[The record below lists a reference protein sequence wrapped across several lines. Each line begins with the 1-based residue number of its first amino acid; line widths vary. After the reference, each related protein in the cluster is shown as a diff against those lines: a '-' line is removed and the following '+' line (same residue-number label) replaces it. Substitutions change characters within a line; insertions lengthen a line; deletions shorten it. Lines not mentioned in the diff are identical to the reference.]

1 MLINSYRD
9 YWFIKKQSSSCLWL
23 CFFVLFLAGCQAGDE
38 AVTDAGSLE
47 VNNGESERLT
57 EWLNDEYAQQLD
69 FSPMTKT
76 RLGDKTRNGE
86 LDDVSEPALF
96 KQLDWYEDS
105 VNRLREDFDYSE
117 LNDEAQR
124 SYDLWVYHFRQ
135 AETSLKYRRHAYIF
149 GRYGPQSS
157 LPNSFINYQVVQTE
171 QDVHD
176 YVSRLNQSGRYLLQY
191 LERAKLAA
199 TDGIRPPIFDYR
211 LAISEIQRVLKG
223 YPFDTD
229 GESVLWMDVKEKVR
243 GLSESGVI
251 EEKEADDFLVQAQN
265 EMLEQLLPA
274 YREILE
280 WLIADLEKA
289 SSVAQGAWALP
300 DGEAYYQH
308 RLQQMTTTELT
319 AREVHQIGLQEVAR
333 IRMEMEQIKDS
344 VGFDGSLA
352 DFFSFLREDDRF
364 YFPNTDAGRADYV
377 AEASEILSEVD
388 NMLPNFFGILPK
400 AGLEVRRVEAFRE
413 QDGGAAHYRRGTAD
427 GSRPGVFY
435 AHLSDMR
442 AVSKFRLPSLAFHE
456 GLPGHHMQISIQ
468 QELDSLPV
476 FRTHKGY
483 TAFSEGWGLYAEWL
497 GKEMGGYP
505 DPYSDFGRLSGE
517 MWRAIRL
524 VVDTGIHALRW
535 TQTQAEVYALENS
548 PRPESSVKAEVRRY
562 FNNPGQATAYK
573 IGMLRIQSA
582 RVDAELKMND
592 AFDLR
597 NFHDQVLGS
606 GQLPMK
612 MLQDKLSAWSNQ
624 SSITEIRPKP

>member
-1 MLINSYRD
+1 MFIRERSYFSLWFCGVVIFFASCQPD
-9 YWFIKKQSSSCLWL
+9 YKQTVNDGLLKK
-23 CFFVLFLAGCQAGDE
+23 
-38 AVTDAGSLE
+38 
-47 VNNGESERLT
+47 NNTESERLT
-57 EWLNDEYAQQLD
+57 EWLNSEYAQQLD

-76 RLGDKTRNGE
+76 RLGDKSANGE
-86 LDDVSEPALF
+86 LDDVSEPAMF
-96 KQLDWYEDS
+96 DQLAWYQDS
-105 VNRLREDFDYSE
+105 VNHLREDFDYAE
-117 LNDEAQR
+117 LDDEAQR
-124 SYDLWVYHFRQ
+124 SFDLWVYHLRQ
-135 AETSLKYRRHAYIF
+135 AEASLKYRRHQFVF

-157 LPNSFINYQVVQTE
+157 LPNSFINYQIVQTR
-171 QDVHD
+171 QDARD
-176 YVSRLNQSGRYLLQY
+176 YIDRLNQSGRYLLQY

-199 TDGIRPPIFDYR
+199 LDGIRAPFFDYE
-211 LAISEIQRVLKG
+211 LAISEIERVLTG
-223 YPFDTD
+223 HPFNED
-229 GESVLWMDVKEKVR
+229 GESVLWSDLKDKVR
-243 GLSESGVI
+243 DLSDKGVI
-251 EEKEADDFLVQAQN
+251 EDSEADDFLVQAQN

-280 WLIADLEKA
+280 WLVADVEKA

-300 DGEAYYQH
+300 DGDAYYQH

-319 AREVHQIGLQEVAR
+319 AVEIHQIGLQEVDR
-333 IRMEMEQIKDS
+333 IRTEMEQIKDG

-352 DFFSFLREDDRF
+352 DFFSFLRDDDRF

-377 AEASEILSEVD
+377 AEASKVLTEVGD
-388 NMLPNFFGILPK
+388 ILPNFFGILPK
-400 AGLEVRRVEAFRE
+400 AELEVRRVEAFRE

-468 QELDSLPV
+468 QELESLPV

-497 GKEMGGYP
+497 GKEMGGYS

-597 NFHDQVLGS
+597 NFHDQVIGS

>member
-1 MLINSYRD
+1 MFIRERSYFSLWFCGVVIFFASCQPD
-9 YWFIKKQSSSCLWL
+9 YKQTVNDGLLKK
-23 CFFVLFLAGCQAGDE
+23 
-38 AVTDAGSLE
+38 
-47 VNNGESERLT
+47 NNTESERLT
-57 EWLNDEYAQQLD
+57 EWLNSEYAQQLD

-76 RLGDKTRNGE
+76 RLGDKSDNGE
-86 LDDVSEPALF
+86 LDDVSEPAMF
-96 KQLDWYEDS
+96 DQLAWYQDS
-105 VNRLREDFDYSE
+105 VNHLREDFNYAE
-117 LNDEAQR
+117 LDDEAQR
-124 SYDLWVYHFRQ
+124 SFDLWVYHLRQ
-135 AETSLKYRRHAYIF
+135 AEASLKYRRHQFVF

-157 LPNSFINYQVVQTE
+157 LPNSFINYQIVQTR
-171 QDVHD
+171 QDARD
-176 YVSRLNQSGRYLLQY
+176 YIDRLNQSGRYLLQY

-199 TDGIRPPIFDYR
+199 LDGIRAPFFDYE
-211 LAISEIQRVLKG
+211 LAISEIKRVLTG
-223 YPFDTD
+223 HPFDD
-229 GESVLWMDVKEKVR
+229 VGESVLWSDLKDKVR
-243 GLSESGVI
+243 DLSDKGVI
-251 EEKEADDFLVQAQN
+251 EDTEADDFLVQAQN

-280 WLIADLEKA
+280 WLVADVEKA

-300 DGEAYYQH
+300 DGDAYYQH

-319 AREVHQIGLQEVAR
+319 AVEIHQIGLQEVDR
-333 IRMEMEQIKDS
+333 IRTEMEQIKDG

-352 DFFSFLREDDRF
+352 DFFSFLRDDDRF

-377 AEASEILSEVD
+377 AEASKVLTEVGD
-388 NMLPNFFGILPK
+388 ILPNFFGILPK
-400 AGLEVRRVEAFRE
+400 AELEVRRVEAFRE

-468 QELDSLPV
+468 QELESLPV

-497 GKEMGGYP
+497 GKEMGGYS

-597 NFHDQVLGS
+597 NFHDQVIGS

-612 MLQDKLSAWSNQ
+612 MLQDKLLAWSNQ

>member
-1 MLINSYRD
+1 MFIRERSYFSLWFCGVVIFFASCQPD
-9 YWFIKKQSSSCLWL
+9 YKQTVNDGLLKK
-23 CFFVLFLAGCQAGDE
+23 
-38 AVTDAGSLE
+38 
-47 VNNGESERLT
+47 NNTESERLT
-57 EWLNDEYAQQLD
+57 EWLNSEYAQQLD

-76 RLGDKTRNGE
+76 RLGDKSDNGE
-86 LDDVSEPALF
+86 LDDVSEPAMF
-96 KQLDWYEDS
+96 DQLAWYQDS
-105 VNRLREDFDYSE
+105 VNHLREDFNYAE
-117 LNDEAQR
+117 LDDEAQR
-124 SYDLWVYHFRQ
+124 SFDLWVYHLRQ
-135 AETSLKYRRHAYIF
+135 AEASLKYRRHQFVF

-157 LPNSFINYQVVQTE
+157 LPNSFINYQIVQTR
-171 QDVHD
+171 QDARD
-176 YVSRLNQSGRYLLQY
+176 YIDRLNQSGRYLLQY

-199 TDGIRPPIFDYR
+199 LDGIRAPFFDYE
-211 LAISEIQRVLKG
+211 LAISEIKRVLTG
-223 YPFDTD
+223 HPFDD
-229 GESVLWMDVKEKVR
+229 VGESVLWSDLKDKVR
-243 GLSESGVI
+243 DLSDKGVI
-251 EEKEADDFLVQAQN
+251 EDTEADDFLVQAQN

-280 WLIADLEKA
+280 WLVADVEKA

-300 DGEAYYQH
+300 DGDAYYQH

-319 AREVHQIGLQEVAR
+319 AVEIHQIGLQEVDR
-333 IRMEMEQIKDS
+333 IRTEMEQIKDG

-352 DFFSFLREDDRF
+352 DFFSFLRDDDRF

-377 AEASEILSEVD
+377 AEASKVLTEVGD
-388 NMLPNFFGILPK
+388 ILPNFFGILPK
-400 AGLEVRRVEAFRE
+400 AELEVRRVEAFRE

-468 QELDSLPV
+468 QELESLPV

-497 GKEMGGYP
+497 GKEMGGYS

>member
-1 MLINSYRD
+1 MFIRERSYFSLWFCGVVIFFASCQPD
-9 YWFIKKQSSSCLWL
+9 YKQTVNDGLLKK
-23 CFFVLFLAGCQAGDE
+23 
-38 AVTDAGSLE
+38 
-47 VNNGESERLT
+47 NNTESERLT
-57 EWLNDEYAQQLD
+57 EWLNSEYAQQLD

-76 RLGDKTRNGE
+76 RLGDKSDNGE
-86 LDDVSEPALF
+86 LDDVSEPAMF
-96 KQLDWYEDS
+96 DQLAWYQDS
-105 VNRLREDFDYSE
+105 VNHLREDFNYAE
-117 LNDEAQR
+117 LDDEAQR
-124 SYDLWVYHFRQ
+124 SFDLWVYHLRQ
-135 AETSLKYRRHAYIF
+135 AEASLKYRRHQFVF

-157 LPNSFINYQVVQTE
+157 LPNSFINYQIVQTR
-171 QDVHD
+171 QDARD
-176 YVSRLNQSGRYLLQY
+176 YIDRLNQSGRYLLQY

-199 TDGIRPPIFDYR
+199 LDGIRAPFFDYE
-211 LAISEIQRVLKG
+211 LAISEIKRVLTG
-223 YPFDTD
+223 HPFDD
-229 GESVLWMDVKEKVR
+229 VGESVLWSDLKDKVR
-243 GLSESGVI
+243 DLSDKGVI
-251 EEKEADDFLVQAQN
+251 EDTEADDFLVQAQN

-280 WLIADLEKA
+280 WLVADVEKA

-300 DGEAYYQH
+300 DGDAYYQH

-319 AREVHQIGLQEVAR
+319 AVEIHQIGLQEVDR
-333 IRMEMEQIKDS
+333 IRTEMEQIKDG

-352 DFFSFLREDDRF
+352 DFFSFLRDDDRF

-377 AEASEILSEVD
+377 AEASKVLTEVGD
-388 NMLPNFFGILPK
+388 ILPNFFGILPK
-400 AGLEVRRVEAFRE
+400 AELEVRRVEAFRE

-468 QELDSLPV
+468 QELESLPV

-497 GKEMGGYP
+497 GKEMGGYS

-597 NFHDQVLGS
+597 NFHDQVIGS
-606 GQLPMK
+606 G
-612 MLQDKLSAWSNQ
+612 
-624 SSITEIRPKP
+624 

>member
-1 MLINSYRD
+1 MLVRA
-9 YWFIKKQSSSCLWL
+9 WPHFPFWL
-23 CFFVLFLAGCQAGDE
+23 CIVVIFFASCQPNYKE
-38 AVTDAGSLE
+38 STDPE
-47 VNNGESERLT
+47 FPRVNNIESERLT
-57 EWLNDEYAQQLD
+57 EWLNNEYAQQLD

-76 RLGDKTRNGE
+76 RLGDKSANGE
-86 LDDVSEPALF
+86 LDDVSEPAMIR
-96 KQLDWYEDS
+96 QLEWYQDS
-105 VNRLREDFDYSE
+105 VDRLREDFDYAE
-117 LNDEAQR
+117 LDDEAQR
-124 SYDLWVYHFRQ
+124 SYDLWAYHLRQ
-135 AETSLKYRRHAYIF
+135 AEVSFKYRRHQFIF

-157 LPNSFINYQVVQTE
+157 LPNSFINYQLVQTR
-171 QDVHD
+171 QDARD
-176 YVSRLNQSGRYLLQY
+176 YVDRLNQSGRYFRQY

-199 TDGIRPPIFDYR
+199 LDGIRAPFFDYE
-211 LAISEIQRVLKG
+211 LAISEIKRVLTG
-223 YPFDTD
+223 HPFDGD
-229 GESVLWMDVKEKVR
+229 GESVLWSDIKDKFR
-243 GLSESGVI
+243 GLSDDLLI
-251 EEKEADDFLVQAQN
+251 EEGEVDDLLVQAQDAMLR
-265 EMLEQLLPA
+265 EMLPA
-274 YREILE
+274 YNEVLE
-280 WLIADLEKA
+280 WLVADLEKA
-289 SSVAQGAWALP
+289 SGVAEGAWALP
-300 DGEAYYQH
+300 DGAAYYQH

-319 AREVHQIGLQEVAR
+319 AREIHQIGLQEVDR
-333 IRMEMEQIKDS
+333 IRMEMEQIKDG

-352 DFFSFLREDDRF
+352 DFFSFLRDDDRF
-364 YFPNTDAGRADYV
+364 YFPNTDAGRADYI

-497 GKEMGGYP
+497 GKEMNGYS

-535 TQTQAEVYALENS
+535 TQTRAEIYALENS

-582 RVDAELKMND
+582 RVEAESRMND

-597 NFHDQVLGS
+597 KFHDQVLGS

-612 MLQDKLSAWSNQ
+612 MLQDKLLAWSDH
-624 SSITEIRPKP
+624 SSVTEMGSKP